1 MIYIKM
7 QQQFIRLIINFIS
20 VFAVIGV
27 VIYWSYSRGYA
38 AAENKARNERLQ
50 MEQQVNERLQK
61 IQQQHSDSI
70 AGYIESIN
78 TLERQHESDV
88 AEIQKMKFAGAIDVS
103 IDEIKKDDDG
113 NHHNN
118 RDIGSGVQQCSAGKN
133 RVSKTKT
140 EQNLLC
146 FRKTDFQRKFQK
158 SLDIVAEC
166 DRLAVKYNALLKTCA
181 ADELE

>member
-7 QQQFIRLIINFIS
+7 QQQFIRLIINFFS
-20 VFAVIGV
+20 VFAVISV
-27 VIYWSYSRGYA
+27 VIYWSYNRGYA

-103 IDEIKKDDDG
+103 ENDINPNSG
-113 NHHNN
+113 SHHDVN
-118 RDIGSGVQQCSAGKN
+118 RDDSGVHKCAAGEN
-133 RVSKTKT
+133 RVSTTKT

>member
-1 MIYIKM
+1 MIYTRM
-7 QQQFIRLIINFIS
+7 QQQFIRLIINFFS

-118 RDIGSGVQQCSAGKN
+118 RDIGSGVQQCSTGKN

-140 EQNLLC
+140 ESDFLC
-146 FRKTDFQRKFQK
+146 FRKSEFHRTFQK

>member
-1 MIYIKM
+1 MIYTRM
-7 QQQFIRLIINFIS
+7 QQQFMRLIINFFS

-50 MEQQVNERLQK
+50 MEQQVNERLQE

-78 TLERQHESDV
+78 KLERQHESDI
-88 AEIQKMKFAGAIDVS
+88 AEIEKMKFTGAIDVS
-103 IDEIKKDDDG
+103 ENDIKPNSG
-113 NHHNN
+113 SHHDVN
-118 RDIGSGVQQCSAGKN
+118 RVDSGVHKCAAGEN
-133 RVSKTKT
+133 RVSATKT